1 MKATARPRADATI
14 TLADGRTLAY
24 CEWGNPSGS
33 PVLLA
38 HGGPGSR
45 LLCPDEDATAA
56 AGVRLLTVDRP
67 GYGGSGPRP
76 DPTLLGWADDVQALA
91 DRLGLE
97 RFAVVGWSAGGGYA
111 LACAARMPE
120 RISAVG
126 LASCEGP
133 FDEVPGALEE
143 GMTPEERT
151 LFERIRHDPVA
162 ARGAVA
168 AHVGWYQD
176 PDTIWE
182 WEREGP
188 AVDVPILARPD
199 VREALTQMWREGARQ
214 GVGGLVDDW
223 IALSLPWGFTLADLK
238 APVSVWQG
246 ELDHLVGPAHAHYF
260 SAVLPNATLVLYPQD
275 GHLLLLQHW
284 GEMLA
289 AVSAGTET
297 KDPAAGQQEHG
308 GRAAPQ

>member
-24 CEWGNPSGS
+24 CEWGDPTGS
-33 PVLLA
+33 PVLLV

-76 DPTLLGWADDVQALA
+76 VPTLLGWADDVQALA
-91 DRLGLE
+91 DQLGLE
-97 RFAVVGWSAGGGYA
+97 RFAVVGFSAGGGYA
-111 LACAARMPE
+111 LACAARLPE

-133 FDEVPGALEE
+133 YDEMPGALEE

-168 AHVGWYQD
+168 EHVGWYQD

-182 WEREGP
+182 WEPP

-199 VREALTQMWREGARQ
+199 VRDALTQMWREGARQ

-223 IALSLPWGFTLADLK
+223 IALSLPWGFTFADVRV
-238 APVSVWQG
+238 PVSVWQG

-284 GEMLA
+284 GEILA
-289 AVSAGTET
+289 AVSAGAET
-297 KDPAAGQQEHG
+297 KDPAGGRREGG

>member
-1 MKATARPRADATI
+1 MEATARPRADATI
-14 TLADGRTLAY
+14 TLADGRPLAY

-45 LLCPDEDATAA
+45 LLCPDQDATAA
-56 AGVRLLTVDRP
+56 AEVRLLTVDRP

-76 DPTLLGWADDVQALA
+76 EPTLLGWADDVQALA
-91 DRLGLE
+91 DWLGLD

-133 FDEVPGALEE
+133 YDEVPGALEQ
-143 GMTPEERT
+143 GMSPEERR
-151 LFERIRHDPVA
+151 LFERIRRDPVA

-176 PDTIWE
+176 PDRICGE

-199 VREALTQMWREGARQ
+199 VRDALTQMWREGARQ

-223 IALSLPWGFTLADLK
+223 IALSLPWGFPLAEVK
-238 APVSVWQG
+238 VPVVVCQG
-246 ELDHLVGPAHAHYF
+246 ELDHLVDPAHAHYF
-260 SAVLPNATLVLYPQD
+260 SAVLPNSRLVLYPQD

-284 GEMLA
+284 GEILA
-289 AVSAGTET
+289 AVSW
-297 KDPAAGQQEHG
+297 
-308 GRAAPQ
+308 

>member
-14 TLADGRTLAY
+14 TLADGRALAY
-24 CEWGNPSGS
+24 CEWGNPTGS

-45 LLCPDEDATAA
+45 LLCPDEDATKA

-67 GYGGSGPRP
+67 GYGGSGPRS
-76 DPTLLGWADDVQALA
+76 DPTLLGWADDIQVLA
-91 DRLGLE
+91 DRLDLE
-97 RFAVVGWSAGGGYA
+97 RFAMVAWSAGGGYA

-133 FDEVPGALEE
+133 YDQVPGALEE
-143 GMTPEERT
+143 GMTPAERT
-151 LFERIRHDPVA
+151 LFDHIRQDPVA

-168 AHVGWYQD
+168 EHVGWYQD

-182 WEREGP
+182 WEPP

-223 IALSLPWGFTLADLK
+223 VALSLPWGLALADLTL
-238 APVSVWQG
+238 PVWVWQG
-246 ELDHLVGPAHAHYF
+246 ELDHLVGPAHAHWF
-260 SAVLPNATLVLYPQD
+260 SAVLPNATLVLYPAD

-284 GEMLA
+284 GEILA
-289 AVSAGTET
+289 AVSAGAET
-297 KDPAAGQQEHG
+297 KDPAAWRHEGG
-308 GRAAPQ
+308 GRATLQ

>member
-1 MKATARPRADATI
+1 MKATARPLADATI

-24 CEWGNPSGS
+24 CEWGNPTGS

-76 DPTLLGWADDVQALA
+76 DPSLLGWADDVQVLA

-126 LASCEGP
+126 LACCEGP
-133 FDEVPGALEE
+133 LTRCQVPWRRDDAGGADAVRAHPSRPGGSPRGGGRPRWLVS
-143 GMTPEERT
+143 GPG
-151 LFERIRHDPVA
+151 HD
-162 ARGAVA
+162 
-168 AHVGWYQD
+168 
-176 PDTIWE
+176 
-182 WEREGP
+182 
-188 AVDVPILARPD
+188 L
-199 VREALTQMWREGARQ
+199 
-214 GVGGLVDDW
+214 GVG
-223 IALSLPWGFTLADLK
+223 
-238 APVSVWQG
+238 
-246 ELDHLVGPAHAHYF
+246 
-260 SAVLPNATLVLYPQD
+260 AT
-275 GHLLLLQHW
+275 
-284 GEMLA
+284 
-289 AVSAGTET
+289 
-297 KDPAAGQQEHG
+297 G
-308 GRAAPQ
+308 G